1 MLGKKKKAD
10 AAPAPE
16 AEDAEAGAAKKD
28 AAAATGEAGAEGAE
42 GVAADA
48 PKSSKKKLIII
59 VGGALAVL
67 LLIGAGLYFS
77 GMMSKAPEKPAS
89 EMGPDGK
96 PIEKPVFY
104 TLPDFLIN
112 LNSQGKSASFLKA
125 TVVIEVAHP
134 ADVPLIEADLPKVV
148 DAINTYMR
156 ELHPSDLTGSAG
168 IQRLREEMLLRV
180 NKALTPIKINDVLFK
195 EIIVQ

>member
-10 AAPAPE
+10 AEPVAE
-16 AEDAEAGAAKKD
+16 AEEGNEGAAKTGGAD
-28 AAAATGEAGAEGAE
+28 AATEGEAGAEGA
-42 GVAADA
+42 VAAA
-48 PKSSKKKLIII
+48 PEKSKKKLIII
-59 VGGALAVL
+59 AVGAIVL
-67 LLIGAGLYFS
+67 LAAIGAGLFFS
-77 GMMSKAPEKPAS
+77 GILGKAPEKTAT

-112 LNSQGKSASFLKA
+112 LNSQGKAASFLKA
-125 TVVIEVAHP
+125 TVVIEVAHQ
-134 ADVPLIEADLPKVV
+134 ADVPIIESELPKVV

-180 NKALTPIKINDVLFK
+180 NKALAPVKINDVLFK
-195 EIIVQ
+195 EIVVQ